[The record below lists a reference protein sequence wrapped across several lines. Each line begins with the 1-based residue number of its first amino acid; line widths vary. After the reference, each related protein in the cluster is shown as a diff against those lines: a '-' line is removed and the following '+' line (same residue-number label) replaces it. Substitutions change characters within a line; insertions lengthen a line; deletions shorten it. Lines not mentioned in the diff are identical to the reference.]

1 MGRQPSINKHL
12 PPRMRARPQKSGTV
26 FYYYDAGGKPR
37 KEIPLGSDYIL
48 AVRKWAALNV
58 SPCPVLP
65 TVAYAITRYIVSQDY
80 AKLSSGTQADYGYA
94 IDKLREHFGS
104 APLDQVRPTHVTQY
118 IEMRSAQSR
127 HRALREASIL
137 GMIYRF
143 ARANDL
149 TTADPV
155 SSVKRGKMPGR
166 KAIYIEDDI
175 LQAVYDV
182 ACQPLKD
189 ALDLA
194 YVIGQR
200 PGDVLSLHEGSIK
213 DGTLNLRQTKTGT
226 PIRIAIKDALKEVID
241 RILARKKTYA
251 VRSLA
256 LLVDE
261 RGQRMT
267 KSKLRGRFER
277 ARDLVPAAANFQFR
291 DLRAK
296 AVTDMREAS
305 GIDAAKN
312 LAGPASVVMTEHYTR
327 NRRGE
332 IRSAIQK
339 LPLKTQG

>member
-1 MGRQPSINKHL
+1 MGRHPSVNLNL
-12 PPRMRARPQKSGTV
+12 PPRMRARQQKSGRT
-26 FYYYDAGGKPR
+26 FYYYDTGAKPR
-37 KEIPLGSDYIL
+37 KEIPLGSDYVL
-48 AVRKWAALNV
+48 AVQQWAKLNL
-58 SPCPVLP
+58 SPPPVLP
-65 TVAYAITRYIVSQDY
+65 TVAYAITRYLTSQEH
-80 AKLSSGTQADYGYA
+80 ARLSSGTQADYGYA
-94 IDKLREHFGS
+94 LDQLREHFGS

-118 IEMRSAQSR
+118 LEKRSVETR
-127 HRALREASIL
+127 HRALREVSVL
-137 GMIYRF
+137 GMVYRF
-143 ARANDL
+143 ARAHDL

-155 SSVKRGKMPGR
+155 APIKRGKLPGR

-182 ACQPLKD
+182 ASQPLRD
-189 ALDLA
+189 ALNLA

-200 PGDVLSLHEGSIK
+200 PGDVLALHEGAIK
-213 DGTLNLRQTKTGT
+213 DGTLSLRQIKTGT
-226 PIRIAIKDALKEVID
+226 PIRIAIDGALKEVLD
-241 RILARKKTYA
+241 RILARKRTYA

-267 KSKLRGRFER
+267 KAKLRGRFEK
-277 ARDLVPAAANFQFR
+277 ARDLVPAAAHFQFR

-305 GIDAAKN
+305 GIDAAKD
-312 LAGPASVVMTEHYTR
+312 LAGHASVVMTEHYTR

-339 LPLKTQG
+339 LPSKIRG